1 MPAVYV
7 TTSTVKPVPAQR
19 VLVGVV
25 VDPTLVC
32 SKVETNRDGSTAT
45 FRSLVL
51 LMDSDKRAYL
61 TSPVIVEADGVIIFR
76 GYFDL
81 ALSEL
86 RRESVTLTARSV
98 LPILRERNLFVPEY
112 YSAYNPDD
120 VKQSAAKPPQITIPA
135 LDPYQYPAPN
145 PLNLQP
151 WEILGYFGMNN
162 LDAWWRSQISI
173 MFDPAFKPFEAELV
187 QTLRWEWYGEPPRIT
202 LMTHSAYASPFPDQT
217 FRLST
222 WGELLDY
229 FGEMLPGMV
238 VDEVFLPTHTL
249 LYITTVGRA
258 GLATA
263 TVGNG
268 FGDIRTTGATVTDLE
283 LETTNADAV
292 NRVVAFGGK
301 VRCTASIL
309 SEDGQMVVEGSVWRP
324 QLIPDWPMFDPTLP
338 AELAI
343 DYPIWGRATMG
354 EDPSVP
360 YARATAAPRTTQAQ
374 RVSAVMLNQRIAD
387 PGDPAFKKG
396 YEDVGKKWRLPRSFM
411 ACDILTDTD
420 FFKDPTTGDSVSFQA
435 FVELAVPYEYDA
447 PPPFVPGTRHKGFA
461 YRWHWVQ
468 DAAFDAK
475 AQTLTFKEA
484 YFTPVITGAPL
495 GGYGTA
501 LTEGEFKLAR
511 VALTFTFAHPNHAL
525 CSDTFLTCGGVIDP
539 TVQTAIPTGQ
549 AYVFERPEMVW
560 SQLSTLG
567 FDVPIRARIVGA
579 TDGVTGSPDYRMAE
593 EAIDGDS
600 IFNGGYLRL
609 DQLLMYAAGSGGG
622 GVRARLHSGPAEGVD
637 PRTQVEREIQTTDD
651 IILRNDTGALYR
663 TAWQVWAAKCRRP
676 RAFKVSLVYLH
687 PGLRRGQMVMLENLR
702 NYTGDGDYI
711 ESFEHNL
718 ETGETAFLTSNQPSD
733 STVRSLATVSV
744 GG

>member
-32 SKVETNRDGSTAT
+32 SKVEMNRDGSTAT

-98 LPILRERNLFVPEY
+98 LPILRERNLFVPEA

-135 LDPYQYPAPN
+135 LDPYRFPDTL

-173 MFDPAFKPFEAELV
+173 MFDPSFKPFEWDTVARLA
-187 QTLRWEWYGEPPRIT
+187 WEWNETTKRVELT
-202 LMTHSAYASPFPDQT
+202 KRNAYAPAFPDQT

-324 QLIPDWPMFDPTLP
+324 QLIPDWPMFDDQLPT
-338 AELAI
+338 ELAT

-354 EDPSVP
+354 DDKTVP
-360 YARATAAPRTTQAQ
+360 YDRATAAPRTTRKQ
-374 RVSAVMLNQRIAD
+374 RVSAVMLNQRISD
-387 PGDPAFKKG
+387 PGDPAFRDG
-396 YEDVGKKWRLPRSFM
+396 YEDVGKKWRLPRSFA
-411 ACDILTDTD
+411 ACEILTDTD
-420 FFKDPTTGDSVSFQA
+420 FFKNPATGDSVGWQA
-435 FVELAVPYEYDA
+435 FVELAVPYEYPDPDTPA
-447 PPPFVPGTRHKGFA
+447 TRLKGFA

-495 GGYGTA
+495 GGHGTA

-567 FDVPIRARIVGA
+567 FDVPIRARIVSA

-593 EAIDGDS
+593 EAITGDS

-637 PRTQVEREIQTTDD
+637 PRTQVEREIQATDD

-663 TAWQVWAAKCRRP
+663 TAWQVWATKCRRP

-702 NYTGDGDYI
+702 NYTGDGDYV

-718 ETGETAFLTSNQPSD
+718 ETGETAFLTTNQPSD